1 VAGFLKRV
9 RETAAGVDVPSKV
22 VELLDALSAEA
33 YERGE
38 ATGTLL
44 LCSRGDAGVEV
55 QVELAE
61 PVPLRSTRA
70 ARKALELGRGAV
82 APLCDG
88 GSIWGVGRARP
99 GAGAVLEVQFQ
110 GRGRWRLRRGGETI
124 LTREARPPVAAPP
137 ALDRERLDAALRE
150 VLGARARVHPDRIA
164 AALDA
169 VLAVERGITVIVS
182 PGAASEA
189 RRLAAQ
195 GTSIA
200 PRALEPGALQAATG
214 IGGAILLDPGGTC
227 HAIGVILDGVA
238 SERGERSRGSRF
250 NSAANYVRGR
260 RGTLAVVVSDD
271 GSVDLLRGGVSP
283 PAARRSPSRRRTPS
297 RRPGTPR
304 APG

>member
-1 VAGFLKRV
+1 VQGFLERV
-9 RETAAGVDVPSKV
+9 RETAAEVEVPPWM
-22 VELLDALSAEA
+22 VELLDALSAEG

-44 LCSRGDAGVEV
+44 LCSRGDTGVEV
-55 QVELAE
+55 LVELAE

-70 ARKALELGRGAV
+70 ARKALELGREAV

-88 GSIWGVGRARP
+88 TSVWGVGRARP
-99 GAGAVLEVQFQ
+99 GAEAVLDVQFE

-124 LTREARPPVAAPP
+124 LAREARPPVAPPP

-150 VLGARARVHPDRIA
+150 VLGARADARPDRIA

-169 VLAVERGITVIVS
+169 VLAVGRGITVVVS
-182 PGAASEA
+182 TDASAEA

-195 GTSIA
+195 GTLIG
-200 PRALEPGALQAATG
+200 PRALDPAALQAATG
-214 IGGAILLDPGGTC
+214 IGGAILLDPSGTC

-238 SERGERSRGSRF
+238 SAGGERSRGSRF

-260 RGTLAVVVSDD
+260 KGAIAVVVSDD
-271 GSVDLLRGGVSP
+271 GTVDLLRG
-283 PAARRSPSRRRTPS
+283 
-297 RRPGTPR
+297 
-304 APG
+304 